1 MLGWRG
7 ASWTFDFRTLTPGC
21 LALFSVPEQTPCL
34 GATDCQ
40 LVWLLGSSRSRHLL
54 LCPALRGRPA
64 ANHGLVESAV
74 QVNWQALRCRPA
86 QRNRGRNRRQE
97 HPPPPSRD
105 ALSPSSIQP
114 PNPLRALRAR
124 LSVSLPSSYLY
135 PASRDPELPWPHRLS
150 SVSSIPFSSLH
161 VDNVRSTYRDIIAAR
176 ILTRPNLR
184 PSPPGSRLR
193 LVGSVSRLHSSPSR
207 AAFASSSH
215 RCQAA
220 YAALLRGLGGELCFE
235 PYIYIGSPFW
245 AQHTPPVSPTARA
258 SVDRHGVQPRHLR
271 RGNVHQQACPRRVCR

>member
-1 MLGWRG
+1 MLQIV
-7 ASWTFDFRTLTPGC
+7 SWC
-21 LALFSVPEQTPCL
+21 
-34 GATDCQ
+34 
-40 LVWLLGSSRSRHLL
+40 GSSAAAEVVIYFFARRLEAAPQPITASSR
-54 LCPALRGRPA
+54 ALSKSIGKRCVA
-64 ANHGLVESAV
+64 AQPSGTGAGTG
-74 QVNWQALRCRPA
+74 
-86 QRNRGRNRRQE
+86 GRNTPPLHLGMRF
-97 HPPPPSRD
+97 PPPPFNRQTLCELCEL
-105 ALSPSSIQP
+105 ACLSLC
-114 PNPLRALRAR
+114 PLHIFIH
-124 LSVSLPSSYLY
+124 
-135 PASRDPELPWPHRLS
+135 PELPWPHRLS